1 MESPL
6 LPKYLLIV
14 ILFSHYSTTIAQYGQ
29 ERDTLYALKHTFN
42 DPFLNDNWNGLHCH
56 ENTSFWYGIQCI
68 NGRITSIL
76 LENRGLSGNP
86 SAVSL
91 VVLSELVTLSF
102 KNNLVHGNIMDF
114 CYNHKLKDIDLSENM
129 LEGPIPPCSINLE
142 LLRSLQLQQNHLS
155 GMIPEFN
162 QAGLTVFNVSY
173 NNISGPIPGTTTLRS
188 FTADSYANNGPNMCD
203 PLCHFS
209 EINTPT
215 PTESK
220 KESIAIAFMVLEII
234 GLVTVILLL
243 VLYCK
248 RSSKFKNLIKRRHFE
263 ETSDGDGMKLVFM
276 ADDGGFELNKLMGAA
291 AEGLGKGVCGDSYKA
306 TLNDGVAVVV
316 KQLRGLKPL
325 MSKEEFMKMVR
336 MIADQK
342 HPNLLPLMAY
352 WCSEDVKL
360 LVYRYAKNGN
370 LFNRLHGGRGSRE
383 RISFKWSSR
392 LTVARSV
399 ARALEHL
406 HLNSNPSQCTVPHGN
421 LKSTNILLDDD
432 GETVL
437 VSDYGLA
444 SSMALTVAA
453 QHMVS
458 YKSPEYQTWKRVSR
472 KSDVWSYGCLLLELL
487 TRRVSV
493 HSAPPGINGVDLC
506 KWVKRAFRE
515 EWIAEVFDMEISMEK
530 NGTKGMEKLLE
541 IALRCCDESPEKRPE
556 MADIAA
562 EIDAIEAVEA
572 DHGADL
578 SAVQSLTEEGFSMHA
593 SSAIVDSSDGIS

>member
-6 LPKYLLIV
+6 LPKYLLVV
-14 ILFSHYSTTIAQYGQ
+14 ILFSHCSTTIAQYEQ

-42 DPFLNDNWNGLHCH
+42 DPFLNDNWNGLHCYK
-56 ENTSFWYGIQCI
+56 NTSFWYGIQCI

-91 VVLSELVTLSF
+91 LVLSELVTLSF
-102 KNNLVHGNIMDF
+102 KNNLVYGNIMDF

-209 EINTPT
+209 EINTPA
-215 PTESK
+215 PIESK
-220 KESIAIAFMVLEII
+220 KESIAIVFLVLDII

-243 VLYCK
+243 ILYCK

-263 ETSDGDGMKLVFM
+263 ETRDGDGMKLVFL
-276 ADDGGFELNKLMGAA
+276 ADDGGFELNELMGAG

-352 WCSEDVKL
+352 WCSKDVKL

-370 LFNRLHGGRGSRE
+370 LFNRLHGDQIINYVFFTFSIDRDKL
-383 RISFKWSSR
+383 IF
-392 LTVARSV
+392 
-399 ARALEHL
+399 
-406 HLNSNPSQCTVPHGN
+406 NP
-421 LKSTNILLDDD
+421 
-432 GETVL
+432 
-437 VSDYGLA
+437 
-444 SSMALTVAA
+444 
-453 QHMVS
+453 
-458 YKSPEYQTWKRVSR
+458 
-472 KSDVWSYGCLLLELL
+472 
-487 TRRVSV
+487 
-493 HSAPPGINGVDLC
+493 
-506 KWVKRAFRE
+506 
-515 EWIAEVFDMEISMEK
+515 
-530 NGTKGMEKLLE
+530 
-541 IALRCCDESPEKRPE
+541 
-556 MADIAA
+556 
-562 EIDAIEAVEA
+562 
-572 DHGADL
+572 
-578 SAVQSLTEEGFSMHA
+578 
-593 SSAIVDSSDGIS
+593 